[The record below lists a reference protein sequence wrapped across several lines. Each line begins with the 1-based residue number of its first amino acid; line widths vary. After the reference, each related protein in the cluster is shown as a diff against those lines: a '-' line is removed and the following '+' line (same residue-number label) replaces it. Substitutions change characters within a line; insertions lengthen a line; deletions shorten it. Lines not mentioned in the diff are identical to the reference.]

1 MIKRYGL
8 LIGLLMV
15 CASAFAMEP
24 DEEPPAAAPV
34 ADAEQEM
41 TLKDMLLWP
50 FRPFEIVDRN
60 DAVRRKYKN
69 EILADWPNLSKK
81 PEDYDAFDEE
91 RKELSDYPANKLQ
104 NIKVGEGDDSVL
116 PTRNQILIWKY
127 GTRCKYTRWIPRF
140 LHGSPYSYVAS
151 GLYYC
156 ALAAGA
162 VKGAQKIRKIL
173 RDRKDSTSLKSGE
186 EVKHATTHSDCAWCR
201 ARQKEMNV
209 RNHTVEESI

>member
-15 CASAFAMEP
+15 CAPALAMEE
-24 DEEPPAAAPV
+24 DEPPAAAPV
-34 ADAEQEM
+34 AEQP
-41 TLKDMLLWP
+41 TALRQLGSVLLWP
-50 FRPFEIVDRN
+50 FRPFEIVDKN
-60 DAVRRKYKN
+60 DTVRQKYKRL
-69 EILADWPNLSKK
+69 IVADWPKFSKK
-81 PEDYDAFDEE
+81 PKDYAAFDEE

-104 NIKVGEGDDSVL
+104 NIKAGEGDDSVL

-127 GTRCKYTRWIPRF
+127 GTRCKYTRWIPQC
-140 LHGSPYSYVAS
+140 LHGSPYSYFAS

-186 EVKHATTHSDCAWCR
+186 EVKHATTHADCAWCR

>member
-15 CASAFAMEP
+15 CASAFAME
-24 DEEPPAAAPV
+24 EESVEAPATVLTQLGSA
-34 ADAEQEM
+34 
-41 TLKDMLLWP
+41 LLWP
-50 FRPFEIVDRN
+50 FRPFEIVDKN
-60 DAVRRKYKN
+60 DDVCKKYKRL
-69 EILADWPNLSKK
+69 IVADWANISKK
-81 PEDYDAFDEE
+81 PKNYHTFDEE
-91 RKELSDYPANKLQ
+91 RKKLSDYPANKLR
-104 NIKVGEGDDSVL
+104 NIKAGEDDDSVL

-127 GTRCKYTRWIPRF
+127 EYRCKYTRWIPQC

-156 ALAAGA
+156 ALVAGA

-186 EVKHATTHSDCAWCR
+186 EVKHATMHSDCAWCR
-201 ARQKEMNV
+201 ARQKEMNN
-209 RNHTVEESI
+209 NHTVEESI